1 MIRKIVTALVLVPL
15 TVAFIAFAVANRQSV
30 VISFDPFDPQQPAL
44 AVAVPMFALALGLVI
59 AGVILGGVSAWLKQS
74 KWRRA
79 ARLAEA
85 EARELRAELAHL
97 KRRSRVAEPQ
107 AGPVAADYSPRLTLP
122 PPAA

>member
-30 VISFDPFDPQQPAL
+30 VISFDPFEPQQPAL
-44 AVAVPMFALALGLVI
+44 AVAVPMFALILGLVI
-59 AGVILGGVSAWLKQS
+59 AGVIVGGAGAWLKQS

-85 EARELRAELAHL
+85 EARELRAELDHL
-97 KRRSRVAEPQ
+97 KRRSRIAEPPP
-107 AGPVAADYSPRLTLP
+107 ASTPVDYAPRLTIP

>member
-1 MIRKIVTALVLVPL
+1 MIRRIVTALVLVPL

-44 AVAVPMFALALGLVI
+44 TVAVPMFALILGLVI
-59 AGVILGGVSAWLKQS
+59 AGVILGGVAAWLKQS

-85 EARELRAELAHL
+85 EARGLRAELDQL
-97 KRRSRVAEPQ
+97 QRRGRIT
-107 AGPVAADYSPRLTLP
+107 G
-122 PPAA
+122 PPAGSSPAGYAPQL